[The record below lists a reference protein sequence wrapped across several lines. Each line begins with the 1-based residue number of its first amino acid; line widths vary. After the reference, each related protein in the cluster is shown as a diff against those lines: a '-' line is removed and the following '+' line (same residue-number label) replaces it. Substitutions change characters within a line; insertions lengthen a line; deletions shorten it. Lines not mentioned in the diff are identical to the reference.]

1 MEFVMVM
8 EVVNVHNHTLVTI
21 VPLRI
26 VRMIVQTMDGVLWS
40 THKVDVCV
48 DVPIL
53 VYLVNSNNV

>member
-26 VRMIVQTMDGVLWS
+26 VRTIVQIMDGVLWS

-53 VYLVNSNNV
+53 V